1 MQTRF
6 NNAGLDSNGNL
17 TAFSGAN
24 TITGADS
31 GVTRTHQLLQV
42 QLIVFHLLQ
51 VMQLLNWMA
60 DSGDVIYA
68 ENRAH
73 NYKRLRTK
81 QKMLN

>member
-31 GVTRTHQLLQV
+31 GVTRTASTSTSTV
-42 QLIVFHLLQ
+42 
-51 VMQLLNWMA
+51 
-60 DSGDVIYA
+60 DSVSFTSGYA
-68 ENRAH
+68 GVN
-73 NYKRLRTK
+73 
-81 QKMLN
+81 